1 MNIRATTPLLRE
13 AEKVL
18 RRSLQLYWSLMVILV
33 PMTIGVK
40 IATVLGAVAW
50 IAAAFEPAMALLG
63 LPAEASVV
71 LAAGAL
77 IGIGGAIGALSGLGD
92 LSLSVAQMT
101 VLSSF
106 VLVAHALPIEQ
117 RITQKAGAGF
127 VLTALFRIIGGFL
140 FAGLLH
146 AFYRISG
153 LGQEPLSGD
162 LLTGAVADDWIGWA
176 IETAEGLFWIFWII
190 IGIVA
195 LMAVFDRLGVT
206 AFLSHALAPL
216 LRHLGIGPQAGPVV
230 IIGAL
235 LGLAYGGALIIQ
247 EARSGKLSPR
257 DIVLSLLFL
266 CLCHSIIED
275 TLLLAA
281 FGADFVAITL
291 GRVIF
296 AVLVMVV
303 ISRLVAAMPA
313 RLFAGLFPEAA
324 KVNST

>member
-1 MNIRATTPLLRE
+1 MTPLLRE

-18 RRSLQLYWSLMVILV
+18 RRSLQLYWDLMVILV

-50 IAAAFEPAMALLG
+50 IAAAFEPVMALLG

-101 VLSSF
+101 VASSF

-127 VLTALFRIIGGFL
+127 VFTTLFRLVGGFF

-153 LGQEPLSGD
+153 LGQEPVTTD
-162 LLTGAVADDWIGWA
+162 LLTGTEDGWIGWA
-176 IETAEGLFWIFWII
+176 IDTAEGLFWILWII

-206 AFLSHALAPL
+206 AFLSRALAPL
-216 LRHLGIGPQAGPVV
+216 LRYLGIGPQAGPVV

-247 EARSGKLSPR
+247 EARSGKLPPR

-275 TLLLAA
+275 TLLFAA
-281 FGADFVAITL
+281 LGADFVAITL

-296 AVLVMVV
+296 AILVMLV

-324 KVNST
+324 KVKST

>member
-1 MNIRATTPLLRE
+1 
-13 AEKVL
+13 
-18 RRSLQLYWSLMVILV
+18 
-33 PMTIGVK
+33 
-40 IATVLGAVAW
+40 
-50 IAAAFEPAMALLG
+50 
-63 LPAEASVV
+63 
-71 LAAGAL
+71 
-77 IGIGGAIGALSGLGD
+77 
-92 LSLSVAQMT
+92 
-101 VLSSF
+101 
-106 VLVAHALPIEQ
+106 
-117 RITQKAGAGF
+117 
-127 VLTALFRIIGGFL
+127 
-140 FAGLLH
+140 
-146 AFYRISG
+146 
-153 LGQEPLSGD
+153 
-162 LLTGAVADDWIGWA
+162 
-176 IETAEGLFWIFWII
+176 FWII

-313 RLFAGLFPEAA
+313 RLFAGL
-324 KVNST
+324 